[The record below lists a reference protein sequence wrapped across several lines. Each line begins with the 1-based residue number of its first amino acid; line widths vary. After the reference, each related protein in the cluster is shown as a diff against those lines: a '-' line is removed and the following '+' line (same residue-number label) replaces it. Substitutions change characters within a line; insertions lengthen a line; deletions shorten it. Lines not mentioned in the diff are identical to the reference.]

1 LASASALTGAT
12 GKVLSRGWRN
22 LRAAGGRQLAIM
34 ALVLLA
40 ALALA
45 GFSWS
50 LPGVGD
56 AERSLYDLR
65 SYLAAPKVAQDPR
78 VLLAVYD
85 DQTLIAA
92 KKRSP
97 LDRGLLARALRNLD
111 AMGAKAI
118 GIDILFDQPQDEDAA
133 LVAALRGMQTPT
145 FIAYADVAGNRSDIV
160 YEQQQYLDAFR
171 ARLAGT
177 RAQAASIRLDFAQGA
192 TRNWPPLD
200 PRLPPVLGRAMLA
213 AGGDQAGVRKFA
225 AYRGAIRYRLPEA
238 ADRPVWQSLRID
250 LFADPEIAA
259 AMADQ
264 VRGKY
269 VLIGG
274 DIVDVDRVPTTFTAI
289 DGEAVPGLQV
299 HAAMI
304 AQMLDGAALPRLPP
318 VAIGLLALLVVASA
332 AFTSLLEWKP
342 WRLVPIMGAQLL
354 LFGGAP
360 FWLQLRGVDSFGV
373 PAVGWALGWIVAY
386 AAVSSA
392 ARASTAEQR
401 RFAHDALGK
410 YLPRD
415 IAEEIIEK
423 PELLALHGEKKELFI
438 LFSDLEGF
446 TQMSHSLEP
455 EQVARLL
462 NQYLEMLSKVVLDHG
477 GVIDKFVGDAV
488 VAFWGAPVARPDDGR
503 RAALA
508 GYAMWQAGEEFR
520 RINADAG
527 LPRIGKTRVGMHF
540 GEAVVGNFGGERRIQ
555 YTALGDAMNT
565 AARLESANK
574 ALGSSVM
581 ASREFAERSGLDWW
595 RPMGSVV
602 LRGRA
607 KPVDLREPAPDF
619 PEAEREALAEALALY
634 AADPARGIEA
644 IRAVAARHPADEAL
658 QKLINRC
665 DVSEKVTPHVL
676 G

>member
-1 LASASALTGAT
+1 MLARGA
-12 GKVLSRGWRN
+12 RN
-22 LRAAGGRQLAIM
+22 LRAAGARRLAVM
-34 ALVLLA
+34 GAVLLG
-40 ALALA
+40 ALLLA
-45 GFSWS
+45 GLSWR

-65 SYLAAPKVAQDPR
+65 AYLAAPRVQQDPR
-78 VLLAVYD
+78 ILLAVYD

-92 KKRSP
+92 RKRSP

-111 AMGAKAI
+111 AMGARAI
-118 GIDILFDQPQDEDAA
+118 GIDILFDQPQDEDED
-133 LVAALRGMQTPT
+133 LVSALRGMRTPT
-145 FIAYADVAGNRSDIV
+145 FVAYADVAGNKADIV
-160 YEQQQYLDAFR
+160 YDQQRFLDGFR
-171 ARLAGT
+171 QRLTGSKAH
-177 RAQAASIRLDFAQGA
+177 AASIRLDFANGV
-192 TRNWPPLD
+192 TRNWPAIET
-200 PRLPPVLGRAMLA
+200 RLPPVLGRAMLA
-213 AGGDQAGVRKFA
+213 AGGDAAAVSRFAG
-225 AYRGAIRYRLPEA
+225 YTGAVRYRLPEA
-238 ADRPVWQSLRID
+238 ADRPVWQSLKID
-250 LFADPEIAA
+250 LFADPQIAA

-304 AQMLDGAALPRLPP
+304 AQMLDGAALRRLSPA
-318 VAIGLLALLVVASA
+318 VLALLALAVVVSA
-332 AFTSLLEWKP
+332 GLTSLLEWKQ
-342 WRLVPIMGAQLL
+342 WRLVPFIAVQLA

-360 FWLQLRGVDSFGV
+360 FWLQTRGVDTFGV
-373 PAVGWALGWIVAY
+373 PAVGWALGWIVAF

-423 PELLALHGEKKELFI
+423 PELLALHGEKKALFI
-438 LFSDLEGF
+438 VFSDLEGF

-527 LPRIGKTRVGMHF
+527 LPRIGKTRVGMHW

-581 ASREFAERSGLDWW
+581 ASRELAERSGLDWW

-607 KPVDLREPAPDF
+607 RPVELYEPAPDF
-619 PEAEREALAEALALY
+619 PIAERDALAEALKLH
-634 AADPARGIEA
+634 AADPARGIAGLKA
-644 IRAVAARHPADEAL
+644 IAARHPDDGAL
-658 QKLINRC
+658 QALVNRY
-665 DVSEKVTPHVL
+665 DVSEEVTAHVL

>member
-1 LASASALTGAT
+1 MTPAITGASRR
-12 GKVLSRGWRN
+12 VLARGARN
-22 LRAAGGRQLAIM
+22 LRAAGPRRLAIM
-34 ALVLLA
+34 AVILLA

-45 GFSWS
+45 ALSWR

-65 SYLAAPKVAQDPR
+65 AYLTAPRVEQDPR
-78 VLLAVYD
+78 VLLVVYD

-97 LDRGLLARALRNLD
+97 LDRGLLAKALRNLD
-111 AMGAKAI
+111 AMGAKAV
-118 GIDILFDQPQDEDAA
+118 GIDILFDQPQDEDDD
-133 LVAALRGMQTPT
+133 LVGALRGMKTPT

-160 YEQQQYLDAFR
+160 YDQQQYLDAFR
-171 ARLAGT
+171 GRLAGST
-177 RAQAASIRLDFAQGA
+177 SGAASIRLDFANGA
-192 TRNWPPLD
+192 TRLWPLVES
-200 PRLPPVLGRAMLA
+200 RLPPVLGRAMLA
-213 AGGDQAGVRKFA
+213 AGGDRAAVDRFAG
-225 AYRGAIRYRLPEA
+225 YRGAVRYRLPVSE
-238 ADRPVWQSLRID
+238 DRPVWQSLKID

-289 DGEAVPGLQV
+289 DGDAVPGLQV

-304 AQMLDGAALPRLPP
+304 AQMLDRAALPRLSG
-318 VAIGLLALLVVASA
+318 AMLALLAVLVVVSA
-332 AFTSLLEWKP
+332 GLTSLLEWKP
-342 WRLVPIMGAQLL
+342 WRLVPFIAVQLA

-360 FWLQLRGVDSFGV
+360 VWLQWRGVDTFGV
-373 PAVGWALGWIVAY
+373 PAVGWALAWIVAF

-415 IAEEIIEK
+415 IAEEIIEH
-423 PELLALHGEKKELFI
+423 PELLALHGEKKALFI
-438 LFSDLEGF
+438 VFSDLEGF

-488 VAFWGAPVARPDDGR
+488 VAFWGAPLARDDDGR

-508 GYAMWQAGEEFR
+508 AYAMWQAGEEFR
-520 RINADAG
+520 RLNADAG
-527 LPRIGKTRVGMHF
+527 LPRIGKTRVGMHY

-581 ASREFAERSGLDWW
+581 ASRELAERSGLDWW

-607 KPVDLREPAPDF
+607 KPVELFEPRPDF
-619 PEAEREALAEALALY
+619 PVAEREALGEALALH

-644 IRAVAARHPADEAL
+644 LKAVAARHPADEAL
-658 QKLINRC
+658 QKLIERY
-665 DVSEKVTPHVL
+665 DVQEEVTSHVL

>member
-1 LASASALTGAT
+1 MADRADSKARRGRL
-12 GKVLSRGWRN
+12 LSRGWRN
-22 LRAAGGRQLAIM
+22 VREAGAKRLAVTG
-34 ALVLLA
+34 LLLLLA
-40 ALALA
+40 ALLA
-45 GFSWS
+45 AFSWR

-65 SYLAAPKVAQDPR
+65 AYVAAPHVDQDSR
-78 VLLAVYD
+78 VQLVVYD

-92 KKRSP
+92 RKRSP

-118 GIDILFDQPQDEDAA
+118 GIDILFDQPQDEDED
-133 LVAALRGMQTPT
+133 LVSALRSMKTPT
-145 FIAYADVAGNRSDIV
+145 FVAYADVAGNRDDIV
-160 YEQQQYLDAFR
+160 YDQQQFLDAFQK
-171 ARLAGT
+171 RLAGSNAHPT
-177 RAQAASIRLDFAQGA
+177 SIRLDFAQGV
-192 TRNWPPLD
+192 TRRWPEIEA
-200 PRLPPVLGRAMLA
+200 RLPPVMARAMLA
-213 AGGDQAGVRKFA
+213 AGGDEAAVQQFAG
-225 AYRGAIRYRLPEA
+225 YRGAVRYRLPQS
-238 ADRPVWQSLRID
+238 ADRPVFSSLKID
-250 LFADPEIAA
+250 LFADPEVAA

-264 VRGKY
+264 VRGRY
-269 VLIGG
+269 VIVGG
-274 DIVDVDRVPTTFTAI
+274 DIVDVDRVPTTFTSV
-289 DGEAVPGLQV
+289 DGQAVPGLQV

-304 AQMLDGAALPRLPP
+304 AQMLDRAAMPGVTLPVILIFALLTITCAALT
-318 VAIGLLALLVVASA
+318 A
-332 AFTSLLEWKP
+332 LLEW
-342 WRLVPIMGAQLL
+342 RLNRLLPFVFAQLT

-360 FWLQLRGVDSFGV
+360 FLLQLRGVDTFGM

-392 ARASTAEQR
+392 ARAATAEQR
-401 RFAHDALGK
+401 RFAQGALGK

-415 IAEEIIEK
+415 IAQTIIER
-423 PELLALHGEKKELFI
+423 PELLALHGEKKELYI

-446 TQMSHSLEP
+446 TQMSHRLEP
-455 EQVARLL
+455 EVVARLL

-488 VAFWGAPVARPDDGR
+488 VAFWGAPVARADDGR

-520 RINADAG
+520 RLNAEH
-527 LPRIGKTRVGMHF
+527 RIGKTRVGMHW

-595 RPMGSVV
+595 RPMGKVV

-607 KPVDLREPAPDF
+607 KPVELYEPAPDF
-619 PEAEREALAEALALY
+619 P
-634 AADPARGIEA
+634 DDD
-644 IRAVAARHPADEAL
+644 RAVLFTAQHSLPVDLVKIKTIAARHPTDEAL
-658 QKLINRC
+658 QKL
-665 DVSEKVTPHVL
+665 VSRLDSTQEVEAYVL

>member
-1 LASASALTGAT
+1 LASRPALIAAPRRVLARGA
-12 GKVLSRGWRN
+12 RN
-22 LRAAGGRQLAIM
+22 LRAAGGRRLAIM
-34 ALVLLA
+34 GAVLVVALL
-40 ALALA
+40 LA
-45 GFSWS
+45 GFSWR

-56 AERSLYDLR
+56 AERSLFDLR
-65 SYLAAPKVAQDPR
+65 SYVTAPRVAQDPR
-78 VLLAVYD
+78 VLLVVYD

-111 AMGAKAI
+111 AMGAKAV
-118 GIDILFDQPQDEDAA
+118 GIDILFDQPQDEDDD
-133 LVAALRGMQTPT
+133 LVAALRGMKTPT
-145 FIAYADVAGNRSDIV
+145 FIAYADVAGNRADIV
-160 YEQQQYLDAFR
+160 YDQQQYLDGFR
-171 ARLAGT
+171 RRLAGGG
-177 RAQAASIRLDFAQGA
+177 AGAASIRLDFANGV
-192 TRNWPPLD
+192 TRTWPAIE

-213 AGGDQAGVRKFA
+213 AGGDAAAVAKFA
-225 AYRGAIRYRLPEA
+225 GYRGAVRYRLPES

-250 LFADPEIAA
+250 LFADPAIAA

-299 HAAMI
+299 HAAMV
-304 AQMLDGAALPRLPP
+304 AQMLDGAALPRLSPWILG
-318 VAIGLLALLVVASA
+318 ALALLVVLSA
-332 AFTSLLEWKP
+332 GLTSLLEWKP
-342 WRLVPIMGAQLL
+342 WRLVPFITAQLA

-360 FWLQLRGVDSFGV
+360 FWLQARGVDTFGV
-373 PAVGWALGWIVAY
+373 PAVGWALAWIVAF
-386 AAVSSA
+386 AAVASA

-401 RFAHDALGK
+401 RFAQDALGK

-415 IAEEIIEK
+415 IAEEIIEH
-423 PELLALHGEKKELFI
+423 PELLALHGEKKALFI
-438 LFSDLEGF
+438 VFSDLEGF

-508 GYAMWQAGEEFR
+508 AYAMWQAGEEFR
-520 RINADAG
+520 RINADTG
-527 LPRIGKTRVGMHF
+527 LPRIGKTRVGAHW

-607 KPVDLREPAPDF
+607 RPVELFEPAPDF
-619 PEAEREALAEALALY
+619 PVAEREALSEALALC
-634 AADPARGIEA
+634 ATAPARGIEGLKA
-644 IRAVAARHPADEAL
+644 IAARHSADEAL
-658 QKLINRC
+658 HRLVERY
-665 DVSEKVTPHVL
+665 DVAEKVESHVL

>member
-1 LASASALTGAT
+1 MPDLTDAAPRGGRLIA
-12 GKVLSRGWRN
+12 RGWRN
-22 LRAAGGRQLAIM
+22 VRQAGGRRLGAT
-34 ALVLLA
+34 ALL
-40 ALALA
+40 LALA
-45 GFSWS
+45 AAIAGLSWN

-56 AERSLYDLR
+56 AERALYDLR
-65 SYLAAPKVAQDPR
+65 SYIAAPRADQDPR
-78 VLLAVYD
+78 VALVVYD

-92 KKRSP
+92 RKRSP
-97 LDRGLLARALRNLD
+97 LDRGLLAKALGNLD

-118 GIDILFDQPQDEDAA
+118 GIDILFDQPQDEDEA
-133 LVAALRGMQTPT
+133 LVGQLRAMKTPT
-145 FIAYADVAGNRSDIV
+145 FVAYADVAGNRDDIV
-160 YEQQQYLDAFR
+160 YDQQQYLDAFQK
-171 ARLAGT
+171 RLAGSKARPT
-177 RAQAASIRLDFAQGA
+177 SIRLDFAYGA
-192 TRNWPPLD
+192 TRTWPEID
-200 PRLPPVLGRAMLA
+200 PRLPPVMARAMLG
-213 AGGDQAGVRKFA
+213 AGGDGVVVDGFA
-225 AYRGAIRYRLPEA
+225 RYTGAVRYRLPRD
-238 ADRPVWQSLRID
+238 ADRPVFTSLRID

-259 AMADQ
+259 ALAPQ
-264 VRGKY
+264 IAGRY
-269 VLIGG
+269 VIVGG
-274 DIVDVDRVPTTFTAI
+274 DIVDVDRVPTTFTSV

-304 AQMLDGAALPRLPP
+304 AQMLDGRVMPRLSP
-318 VAIGLLALLVVASA
+318 VVLGFLALGVIACAGLS
-332 AFTSLLEWKP
+332 SLLEWKLA
-342 WRLVPIMGAQLL
+342 RLVPFVAAQVI

-360 FWLQLRGVDSFGV
+360 FALQMRGVDTFGV
-373 PAVGWALGWIVAY
+373 PAVGWALGWIVAF
-386 AAVSSA
+386 AAVASA

-401 RFAHDALGK
+401 RFAQGALGK

-415 IAEEIIEK
+415 IAEQIIEQ
-423 PELLALHGEKKELFI
+423 PELLALHGEKKELYI

-446 TQMSHSLEP
+446 TQLSHSLEP
-455 EQVARLL
+455 EVVARLL

-488 VAFWGAPVARPDDGR
+488 VAFWGAPVARPDDGH

-520 RINADAG
+520 AINREAG
-527 LPRIGKTRVGMHF
+527 IPRIGKTRVGMHF

-574 ALGSSVM
+574 ALGSSMM

-607 KPVDLREPAPDF
+607 KPVELREPVPDF
-619 PEAEREALAEALALY
+619 PEVERAALFSAFARMATSRVAALSEIKSIAER
-634 AADPARGIEA
+634 
-644 IRAVAARHPADEAL
+644 HPTDEAL
-658 QKLINRC
+658 QKL
-665 DVSEKVTPHVL
+665 VSRIESANEVEAYVL